1 MDRNDIL
8 ERLDKMD
15 MEAFVTIDTP
25 QMYRMIIVG
34 GSGLVLLETIT
45 RATQDIDALDASVE
59 IRGLLEKYGA
69 NLQVSAF
76 MNHFPY
82 NFEDRLHKIPVGG
95 RKILF
100 YTASLEDIV
109 IAKLF
114 SARPKD
120 RQDLILGEVLKQID
134 WSILRHL
141 ATDENEVRASVL
153 NERTYLDFLHD
164 FKEYVGRYG
173 PHEGSDIERLSDT
186 VCQGAVT
193 SENSE
198 TERPR

>member
-1 MDRNDIL
+1 MDRKDIL
-8 ERLDKMD
+8 ERLDRMD

-25 QMYRMIIVG
+25 HMYRMIIVG

-59 IRGLLEKYGA
+59 IRGLLEKHGA

-82 NFEDRLHKIPVGG
+82 NFEDRLHRLAVGG

-120 RQDLILGEVLKQID
+120 RQDLVSSEVLRKID
-134 WSILRHL
+134 WNVLHHL

-153 NERTYLDFLHD
+153 NDRAYLDFLHD
-164 FKEYVGRYG
+164 YNEYVGRYG
-173 PHEGSDIERLSDT
+173 PHEGTDL
-186 VCQGAVT
+186 
-193 SENSE
+193 
-198 TERPR
+198 